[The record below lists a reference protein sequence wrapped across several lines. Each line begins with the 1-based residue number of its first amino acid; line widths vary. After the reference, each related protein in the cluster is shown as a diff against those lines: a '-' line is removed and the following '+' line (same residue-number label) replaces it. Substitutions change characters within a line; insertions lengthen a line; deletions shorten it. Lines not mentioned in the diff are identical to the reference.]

1 MEVNKEQYYI
11 SGFKEL
17 IAYKKAIAI
26 YSDLQDDIQELNL
39 KDNCSIRKKMG
50 KVASSIARA
59 KGSQYYVGQQIY
71 HYKQALKYTYQV
83 QSELDRC
90 KLKNADRYIRSLI
103 EIRKLINTYINK
115 INKGEV

>member
-1 MEVNKEQYYI
+1 MGLSENKYYI

-17 IAYKKAIAI
+17 IAYKKAIAL
-26 YSDLQDDIQELNL
+26 YSDLQGDIQGLNL
-39 KDNCSIRKKMG
+39 KDNCCIRKKIG

-59 KGSQYYVGQQIY
+59 KGSQYYIDQQLY

-83 QSELDRC
+83 QSELERV
-90 KLKNADRYIRSLI
+90 KLKNIDKYNVNLT

-115 INKGEV
+115 VIKEK

>member
-1 MEVNKEQYYI
+1 MKGVNKNYYI
-11 SGFKEL
+11 YGFKEL
-17 IAYKKAIAI
+17 VAYKKAIAL
-26 YSDLQDDIQELNL
+26 YSDLQADIQELNL

-59 KGSQYYVGQQIY
+59 KGSQYYVEQQIY
-71 HYKQALKYTYQV
+71 HYKQVLKYTYQV

-90 KLKNADRYIRSLI
+90 NVKNADGYIETLI

-115 INKGEV
+115 INRGEI

>member
-1 MEVNKEQYYI
+1 MEGTNKNYYI
-11 SGFKEL
+11 YGFKEL

-26 YSDLQDDIQELNL
+26 YSDLQADIQEINL

-59 KGSQYYVGQQIY
+59 KGSKYYVEQQIY
-71 HYKQALKYTYQV
+71 HYKQALKYIYKV

-90 KLKNADRYIRSLI
+90 NVKNADRYIGTLI

-115 INKGEV
+115 INRGEV

>member
-1 MEVNKEQYYI
+1 MELSRNKYYI

-17 IAYKKAIAI
+17 IAYKKAINL
-26 YSDLQDDIQELNL
+26 YSDLQGDLQGLGLN
-39 KDNCSIRKKMG
+39 DNCSIRKKMG

-59 KGSQYYVGQQIY
+59 KGSQYYIEQQIY

-83 QSELDRC
+83 EKELERCRVKNYARCSEE
-90 KLKNADRYIRSLI
+90 LI

-115 INKGEV
+115 INKEK